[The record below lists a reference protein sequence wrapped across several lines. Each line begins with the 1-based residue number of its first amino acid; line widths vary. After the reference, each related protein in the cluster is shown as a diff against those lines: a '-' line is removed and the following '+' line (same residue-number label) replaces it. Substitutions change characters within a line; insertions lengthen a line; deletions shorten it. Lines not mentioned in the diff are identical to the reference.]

1 MDGSLVLRWLLTIAF
16 VLAGV
21 SCTAQC
27 VTVLR
32 AHGRLDASTLL
43 GNVAHLAMS
52 TVMVGMVWWALPWRV
67 ATWEIAVFAV
77 AGGWFAVRV
86 VAMTQHAAVAR
97 AHPLPHGPA
106 HSRLGCAYQATAMA
120 AMVWMLTV
128 MAARPGMPGMPGMS
142 THGGGG
148 PTTRALI
155 AILLAVYFAITTA
168 VWLASARRRRRMPGS
183 SAQALMSAAMG
194 TAIVT
199 LAW

>member
-1 MDGSLVLRWLLTIAF
+1 MDGPLMLRWLLTGAF

-21 SCTAQC
+21 YCTAQC
-27 VTVLR
+27 VNVLR
-32 AHGRLDASTLL
+32 AHGRFDATTLL

-52 TVMVGMVWWALPWRV
+52 TVMAGMIWWAPSWRV
-67 ATWEIAVFAV
+67 ATWEIALFAV

-86 VAMTQHAAVAR
+86 VAMTQHAAIAR
-97 AHPLPHGPA
+97 PHPALPHGPA

-128 MAARPGMPGMPGMS
+128 MAVRPGMPGMS
-142 THGGGG
+142 THGASASA
-148 PTTRALI
+148 TRALV
-155 AILLAVYFAITTA
+155 ATSLAVYFAIA
-168 VWLASARRRRRMPGS
+168 AAIWLASARRRRRMPGS

-194 TAIVT
+194 TAVVT

>member
-1 MDGSLVLRWLLTIAF
+1 VDGSLVLRWLLTIAF

-21 SCTAQC
+21 YCTVQC

-32 AHGRLDASTLL
+32 GHGRLDASTLL
-43 GNVAHLAMS
+43 GNFAHLAMS
-52 TVMVGMVWWALPWRV
+52 TVMVGMVWWAPPWRV
-67 ATWEIAVFAV
+67 ATWEIALFAV
-77 AGGWFAVRV
+77 AGGWFAIRV

-97 AHPLPHGPA
+97 ADPALPHGPA
-106 HSRLGCAYQATAMA
+106 HSKLGCAYQATAMA

-128 MAARPGMPGMPGMS
+128 MASRPGMPGMS
-142 THGGGG
+142 AHGTTA
-148 PTTRALI
+148 PATRALT
-155 AILLAVYFAITTA
+155 AAMLAVYFAIATA

-194 TAIVT
+194 TAVVT